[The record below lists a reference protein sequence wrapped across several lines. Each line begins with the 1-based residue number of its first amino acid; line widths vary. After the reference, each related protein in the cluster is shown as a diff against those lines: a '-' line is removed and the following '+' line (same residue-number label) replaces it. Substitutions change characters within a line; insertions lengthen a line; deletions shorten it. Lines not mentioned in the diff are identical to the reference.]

1 MQCLCEVKVK
11 IFTLLFQLFKLKQF
25 ILNMWESIF
34 LLILMVETVL
44 LIGFKKNFFF
54 EISKY
59 SFCYWP
65 FVRLILCNRR
75 T

>member
-11 IFTLLFQLFKLKQF
+11 IFTLLFQLFKLNQF

-44 LIGFKKNFFF
+44 LIGFKKVF
-54 EISKY
+54 EISRY